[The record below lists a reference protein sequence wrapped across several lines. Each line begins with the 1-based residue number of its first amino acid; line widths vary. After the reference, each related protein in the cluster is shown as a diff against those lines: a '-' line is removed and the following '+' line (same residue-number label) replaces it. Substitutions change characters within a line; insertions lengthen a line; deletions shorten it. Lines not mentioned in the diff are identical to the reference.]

1 MKNNLFYYLL
11 LMVFIGCSQQPNLE
25 SEKPNI
31 AMVSTFDV
39 ALDSK
44 SQLELESEF
53 DKVLN
58 AQNLDKWMK
67 HMSSKP
73 HHVGSPWSKQNAEY
87 IANKFKEWG
96 YDAEIETFE
105 VLVPFPKIRK
115 LKMIAPSQV
124 DLKLFE
130 PELKEDATSGITEN
144 VLPGY
149 NAFSADGNVTAE
161 LVFVNYGIPKDYEE
175 LKRMGIDVRGKIVI
189 AKYGGSWRGIKP
201 KVAYENGAIGCI
213 MYSDPKND
221 GYVVGDVY
229 PEGPYRMEYGIQR
242 GSVVDM
248 PMYPGDALTPGYGA
262 KKDVERLSIE
272 DAPTIMKIPVMPIS
286 YADALPLLKALK
298 GPVAPNSWKGGLPI
312 TYHIGPGPTKVN
324 LHLEFDWGLRTA
336 YNPIGRLKGSVY
348 PDEWIMRGNHHDG
361 WAQGAADPISGMVS
375 LMEEARAIGELVKT
389 GWRPKRSL
397 IYAGWD
403 AEEPGLLG
411 STEWVEYHRD
421 DIKEKMIAYINTDGT
436 GVGYLSMGGSHS
448 LEKFVNEIIREV
460 KDPVHEVTLES
471 RLRSRLRVREYNSS
485 DYKDQKESD
494 RDDLRLYPMG
504 SGSDYTAFIHHA
516 GVPSLNLGFGG
527 ESGGGSYHSIYDSY
541 DHYKRFSDGE
551 FQYGTTLAQVN
562 GRLVMRLSEAD
573 ILPFRFVNMVDN
585 IGKFIDDNKQL
596 AEDIKKHTQLR
607 NKLLDN
613 NDFTIARN
621 PKKKYLAPDRL
632 KQVPDFNFKTLEDAF
647 DRLTT
652 SAWNYE
658 IALSKHKKGSLS
670 AEQKSELNVLLK
682 DVEQALTSEKGLPRR
697 DWFKNMIYAPGYYT
711 GYGVKTLP
719 GIREGLEE
727 RKWNEVRNY
736 IEEIAKALDR
746 ASAKIN
752 SASKLLAA
760 D

>member
-25 SEKPNI
+25 SEKPNME
-31 AMVSTFDV
+31 MVSTFDV

-298 GPVAPNSWKGGLPI
+298 GPVVPNSWKGGLPI

-647 DRLTT
+647 ERLTT

>member
-647 DRLTT
+647 ERLTT